1 MSQCYFILVIMLSEK
16 LRLRTSTIT
25 LEFRML
31 DENIDMCIID
41 DSIDI

>member
-16 LRLRTSTIT
+16 LRLKTSTTT

-31 DENIDMCIID
+31 DKNIDMSIMD

>member
-1 MSQCYFILVIMLSEK
+1 MSQYYFILVIMLSEK

-31 DENIDMCIID
+31 DENIDMCIMD

>member
-1 MSQCYFILVIMLSEK
+1 MSQRYFILVIMLSEK
-16 LRLRTSTIT
+16 LRLRTSTTT

-31 DENIDMCIID
+31 DKNIDMCIMD

>member
-31 DENIDMCIID
+31 DENIDMCIMD

>member
-1 MSQCYFILVIMLSEK
+1 MFQRYFILVIMLSEK

-31 DENIDMCIID
+31 DENIDMCIMD
-41 DSIDI
+41 DGIDI

>member
-31 DENIDMCIID
+31 DENIDMCIMD
-41 DSIDI
+41 DSINI